1 VRKLLNDFKTF
12 IMRGNVLDLAVA
24 VIIGAAFKTVV
35 DSLVN
40 DVVTPLIGAIFGKP
54 NFNDLV
60 LNLRGCSTVAG
71 KSVCKGTVRY
81 GAFLTNVTNFL
92 IIAAAIFVMIKM
104 FERLQDLRQRQIEET
119 GEVPLAT
126 DEVALLTEI
135 RDILRRQATPA
146 TGSSS

>member
-1 VRKLLNDFKTF
+1 VKQIWEDFKSF

-40 DVVTPLIGAIFGKP
+40 DVITPFIGAIFGKP

-60 LNLRGCSTVAG
+60 VNLRGCHAVTKDGVT
-71 KSVCKGTVRY
+71 KSVCKGTVAY
-81 GAFLTNVTNFL
+81 GRFLTNVTNFL

-104 FERLQDLRQRQIEET
+104 FERLQTIRRRDAAET
-119 GEVPLAT
+119 GEDPLAT

-135 RDILRRQATPA
+135 RDLLRDRAQ
-146 TGSSS
+146 